1 MPFAALLLPPPRWR
15 PLLLCTALTL
25 VPGLADQLVR
35 LDEPASHLLRF
46 ALCGLGLLP
55 LAVVL
60 SQLVEQL
67 VEQLGPRLGGLVSVV
82 FGNVVELL
90 VAINALNSGLYPL
103 VVMSI
108 AGSVVINCLPVLGL
122 GIVIATRRT
131 TALAID
137 PHNRDLHTQQLL
149 MSAILLALPSVFYQ
163 QGLGAALQGSNRL
176 DGFALYSTLVA
187 VLALAYY
194 VLAFVAQGQRQ
205 RLAGLVV
212 DATAPTPRAGHHAP
226 LSAVLAAL
234 ALITVLVALISDRLV
249 EALEAVVTGSHLN
262 ELFVGL
268 FLLPLFGCL
277 PEALVSIKAAS
288 RQQMQLLMTSTIE
301 SSLQLLLLV
310 LPVLVLL
317 GIPMGRYLHLSLP
330 PVALAALGIAM
341 VMLDRITDNREVNWY
356 EGVQLLVL
364 FGAMATGALL
374 LISP

>member
-1 MPFAALLLPPPRWR
+1 MAFAALLLPPPRWR
-15 PLLLCTALTL
+15 PLLLCSALAL
-25 VPGLADQLVR
+25 IPGLVDQLIQ
-35 LDEPASHLLRF
+35 LDEPASQLLQF

-60 SQLVEQL
+60 SQLVEEL
-67 VEQLGPRLGGLVSVV
+67 VEHLGPRLGGLVSVV

-90 VAINALNSGLYPL
+90 VAVNALNSGLYPL
-103 VVMSI
+103 VVISI

-122 GIVIATRRT
+122 GIVVATRRT

-194 VLAFVAQGQRQ
+194 VLAFVAQGQRR
-205 RLAGLVV
+205 RLAGID
-212 DATAPTPRAGHHAP
+212 DAPNPTPRAGHRTP
-226 LSAVLAAL
+226 LSAVVAAL

-249 EALEAVVTGSHLN
+249 EALEAVVSGSHLN

-277 PEALVSIKAAS
+277 PEALVALKAAS